1 VQSRLLSRPRCERLS
16 GGLGVAGSAGRPEV
30 LTGTTTGVQDRRWFE
45 AATFTIAIRPVLVL
59 VSYVARNV
67 TLART
72 SVFIGPFSADA
83 ALE

>member
-1 VQSRLLSRPRCERLS
+1 LS
-16 GGLGVAGSAGRPEV
+16 GGLGVARSARGPAV
-30 LTGTTTGVQDRRWFE
+30 LTGTITGAQDRRWLE
-45 AATFTIAIRPVLVL
+45 AATLTIAILPVLVL
-59 VSYVARNV
+59 VSYVARIV